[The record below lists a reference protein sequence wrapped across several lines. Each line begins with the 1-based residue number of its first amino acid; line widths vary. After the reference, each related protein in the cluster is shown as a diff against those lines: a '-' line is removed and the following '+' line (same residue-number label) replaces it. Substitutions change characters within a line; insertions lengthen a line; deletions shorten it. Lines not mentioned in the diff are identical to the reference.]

1 MEIKQSIIKQFG
13 KPSGSFGRFVGW
25 LMSIKNN
32 DRVNWTFENLHLK
45 PSDILLEV
53 GYGPG
58 VTLKKVADNLTSGF
72 IAGIDHSEIMLEQAS
87 RRNKKHIENA
97 KVKLECGTVSDLK
110 YPANHFDTIYASNVH
125 FFWENPAKEFKQLV
139 SFLKPGG
146 RLVMVFQP
154 RLTKKDVREVADNT
168 KTQYEEAGLID
179 IKIDFKKMR
188 PVTCIHISGHKK

>member
-1 MEIKQSIIKQFG
+1 MGLKKSIIKQFR
-13 KPSGSFGRFVGW
+13 KPSGSFGRVVGW

-32 DRVNWTFENLHLK
+32 ERVNWTFENLHLK

-58 VTLKKVADNLTSGF
+58 VTLKRVANNLTSGF
-72 IAGIDHSEIMLEQAS
+72 IAGMDHSEIMLEQAS

-97 KVKLECGTVSDLK
+97 KMKLECGTVWDIK
-110 YPANHFDTIYASNVH
+110 YPKNHFDTIYGSNVH

-154 RLTKKDVREVADNT
+154 RLTKADVKDVAENT
-168 KTQYEEAGLID
+168 KAQYEEAGLID
-179 IKIDFKKMR
+179 INIDFKKMS
-188 PVTCIHISGHKK
+188 PVTCIYISGQKK

>member
-32 DRVNWTFENLHLK
+32 GRVNWTFENLHLK

-87 RRNKKHIENA
+87 RRNKKHIENV